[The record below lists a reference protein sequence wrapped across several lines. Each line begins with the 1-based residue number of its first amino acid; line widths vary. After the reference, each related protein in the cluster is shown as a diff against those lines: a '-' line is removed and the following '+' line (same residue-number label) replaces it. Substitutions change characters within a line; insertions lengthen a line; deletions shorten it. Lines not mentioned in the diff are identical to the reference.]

1 MLWHGLG
8 GRTDLENKNRGA
20 SRTTV
25 SNALPLKLLAACLPR
40 CRNTILASPSLCV
53 MYGLFHELSG
63 TIMNQG
69 RLRFGRGITK
79 EQSLKVVGCFVSTVV
94 YAAMNRT
101 RVDVLLL
108 LPAPERSWLGLRYWE
123 QFCNSLPCTHQPI
136 TVQLLLR

>member
-8 GRTDLENKNRGA
+8 GRTDLENKNQDNGVKCFA
-20 SRTTV
+20 PQTSCCV
-25 SNALPLKLLAACLPR
+25 PR

-101 RVDVLLL
+101 SVDVLLL